1 MGWRVEN
8 FQGNGPLSVA
18 RIRNQ
23 KLNVGEKMTQLP
35 EELEQNFWSWLDRKK
50 EALPELSDAELLD
63 IYLREVIPLDDGF
76 GF

>member
-1 MGWRVEN
+1 
-8 FQGNGPLSVA
+8 
-18 RIRNQ
+18 
-23 KLNVGEKMTQLP
+23 MTRLP
-35 EELEQNFWSWLDRKK
+35 EELEQNFWTWLDHKK